1 MKSFLLATAT
11 LVVLASPAFAADMQ
25 PWVGK
30 APPGAHNWSGLYLG
44 ANCGGAW
51 GSTRTAG
58 NVGAFDDNP
67 KADVYDLGSGG
78 WTCGGQ
84 LGFNMQMGGWF
95 WGTEAD
101 FGYLGLKKSIYQR
114 GTPKNFVEV
123 KFGAYGVAAAR
134 AGVVLD
140 RALIYGKAG
149 VAFASIKNTGG
160 DLENNGTIDTS
171 DVTDLD
177 KTRIGWAAGSGIE
190 YGLSSSWS
198 VKLEYLYMGFGKN
211 SSSNLDHD
219 TFTHRNSVQ
228 IVKAGLNWRFGG
240 GPAIAMA
247 YE

>member
-1 MKSFLLATAT
+1 MKSFLLATAV
-11 LVVLASPAFAADMQ
+11 LAVLASPAFAADMQ

-30 APPGAHNWSGLYLG
+30 APPGVHNWSGLYLG
-44 ANCGGAW
+44 AHCGGAW
-51 GSTRTAG
+51 GSTKTTG
-58 NVGAFDDNP
+58 DVNAFDESP
-67 KADVYDLGSGG
+67 REVYNLGSGG

-101 FGYLGLKKSIYQR
+101 FGYLGLKKSIVQHGSPR
-114 GTPKNFVEV
+114 NFVEV

-149 VAFASIKNTGG
+149 VAFAKIRNTGG
-160 DLENNGTIDTS
+160 DLDGGTIIDPS
-171 DVTDLD
+171 DVTELD
-177 KTRIGWAAGSGIE
+177 KTHIGWAAGTGIE

-198 VKLEYLYMGFGKN
+198 VKLEYVYMAFGKD
-211 SSSNLDHD
+211 SSSNASHD
-219 TFTHRNSVQ
+219 EFTHRNSVQ

>member
-1 MKSFLLATAT
+1 MKSLLLATAA
-11 LVVLASPAFAADMQ
+11 LVVLASPAFTADLQ

-30 APPGAHNWSGLYLG
+30 SPTGAHDWTGLYLG
-44 ANCGGAW
+44 AHCGGAW
-51 GSTRTAG
+51 GTTRTSG
-58 NVGAFDDNP
+58 DHGAFNDNAN
-67 KADVYDLGSGG
+67 KVYNLGSSG

-84 LGFNMQMGGWF
+84 LGFNMQVGGWF

-101 FGYLGLKKSIYQR
+101 FGYLGLKKSIFLR
-114 GTPKNFVEV
+114 ASPRDFVEV

-149 VAFASIKNTGG
+149 VAFAKIENTGG
-160 DLENNGTIDTS
+160 DLINGVTINPH

-177 KTRIGWAAGSGIE
+177 KTHIGWAAGTGIE

-198 VKLEYLYMGFGKN
+198 VKLEYLYMGFGKD
-211 SSSNLDHD
+211 SSTNLDHD
-219 TFTHRNSVQ
+219 TFTHRSSVQ
-228 IVKAGLNWRFGG
+228 MIKAGLNWRFGG

>member
-1 MKSFLLATAT
+1 MKSLLLATAAS
-11 LVVLASPAFAADMQ
+11 VVLASPAFPADLQ

-30 APPGAHNWSGLYLG
+30 APAGAHDWTGLYLG
-44 ANCGGAW
+44 GHCGGAW
-51 GSTRTAG
+51 GSTRTSG
-58 NVGAFDDNP
+58 DKGAFNDNAI
-67 KADVYDLGSGG
+67 KVYNLESGG

-95 WGTEAD
+95 WGSEAD
-101 FGYLGLKKSIYQR
+101 FGYLGLKKSMFLR
-114 GTPKNFVEV
+114 ASPRDFVEV

-140 RALIYGKAG
+140 RALIYAKAG
-149 VAFASIKNTGG
+149 VAFARIENTGG
-160 DLENNGTIDTS
+160 DLTNATTINSHDA
-171 DVTDLD
+171 TDLD
-177 KTRIGWAAGSGIE
+177 KTRIGWAAGTGIE

-198 VKLEYLYMGFGKN
+198 VKLEYLYMGFGKDT
-211 SSSNLDHD
+211 SSNLDHD

-240 GPAIAMA
+240 GPALAMA

>member
-1 MKSFLLATAT
+1 MKSFLLATAV
-11 LVVLASPAFAADMQ
+11 LAVLASPAFAADMQ

-30 APPGAHNWSGLYLG
+30 APPGVHNWSGLYLG
-44 ANCGGAW
+44 GHCGGAW
-51 GSTRTAG
+51 GSTKTTG
-58 NVGAFDDNP
+58 DVNAFDESP
-67 KADVYDLGSGG
+67 REVYNLGSGG

-101 FGYLGLKKSIYQR
+101 FGYLGLKKSIVQHGPPR
-114 GTPKNFVEV
+114 NFVEV

-149 VAFASIKNTGG
+149 VAFAKIRNTGG
-160 DLENNGTIDTS
+160 DLDSGITIDLTE
-171 DVTDLD
+171 LD
-177 KTRIGWAAGSGIE
+177 KTHIGWAAGTGIE

-211 SSSNLDHD
+211 SSTNLDHD